1 MTSGVENIPYLTCS
15 QKSANDCLFYS
26 MLWTPLDFG
35 NPRCV
40 CARGHALARARVPVH
55 VYVCICANACEGQ
68 KLAFVLL
75 IIVSERD
82 FYCITDSTRMPGQES
97 PGSLW
102 NFHLSC

>member
-1 MTSGVENIPYLTCS
+1 M
-15 QKSANDCLFYS
+15 
-26 MLWTPLDFG
+26 
-35 NPRCV
+35 CV
-40 CARGHALARARVPVH
+40 RARGHARARARVPVR

-82 FYCITDSTRMPGQES
+82 FYCITDSTRVPGQES
-97 PGSLW
+97 PGILW